1 MANIM
6 SMKSLKN
13 RVSQNGFDLS
23 KKSNFTSKCGELL
36 PYWWKF
42 TLPGDKWSI
51 DLKSFTRTVPAT
63 APAYA
68 RSRKYYDFYFVPLS
82 LIWNKFNTTITQM
95 NNNVQHSSGVLLE
108 DNTPI
113 SGYFPHCTLRE
124 IVDYLKHLAGSSSAN
139 NYFGLPRATLAIKL
153 LSYFGILNYTIWEK
167 LLKGEETG
175 INLSQTINLFPLF
188 VYQKIYCDFFRNT
201 QWEKPNPSSFNV
213 DFMTGKDLASMNY
226 MQRVKT
232 VDSTFAKFVASYNL
246 FDLRYCD
253 FQKDIFHGILPQA
266 QYGETSYVSLNLGTD
281 TSSSVKFPSFKADMT
296 DSNGHIELVAA
307 DGVSLKNPSSTP
319 FNIASGQ
326 SNTGLGIRMP
336 STNIS
341 TSGGVRFSNVTLD
354 SGNLAQMSILALR
367 KAEALQKWKEI
378 SQSGDEDYKTQI
390 SKHWDENVSDYLS
403 GRAQYLGGVTQDIML
418 NEVIN
423 TNITGENGAD
433 LAGKGTGSSDG
444 HISFDSRD
452 QYGIIICLQH
462 TLPIVDYI
470 TSGLSSEWTTIQAS
484 DMPIPEFD
492 SIGMETMNLQNLS
505 AAALNKATVPPFIGY
520 VPRYIWWKTDFDRS
534 YGDFTKSLLNW
545 VLPYDDKDVSEQYN
559 FPASSIDNPNVNVGK
574 TMRYP
579 FFKVNPNIFDG
590 IFNVQADADVNTDY
604 FLDSVFFKVNVVRK
618 LDRDGLP
625 Y

>member
-108 DNTPI
+108 DNAPV
-113 SGYFPHCTLRE
+113 SGYFPHCTLQE
-124 IVDYLKHLAGSSSAN
+124 IVDYLKYLAGSSSAN
-139 NYFGLPRATLAIKL
+139 NYFGLSRATLAIKL

-188 VYQKIYCDFFRNT
+188 VYQKIYSDFFRNT

-213 DFMTGKDLASMNY
+213 DFMTGKDLTSMNY

-266 QYGETSYVSLNLGTD
+266 QYGETTYVSLGGDSSLPSTLESDSFSLAYFGKGSQNDSTIATGKSWTAGENSLTKFNVD
-281 TSSSVKFPSFKADMT
+281 TRLPDATS
-296 DSNGHIELVAA
+296 G
-307 DGVSLKNPSSTP
+307 SLTID
-319 FNIASGQ
+319 NIRFTG
-326 SNTGLGIRMP
+326 SNTL
-336 STNIS
+336 
-341 TSGGVRFSNVTLD
+341 
-354 SGNLAQMSILALR
+354 SILALR
-367 KAEALQKWKEI
+367 KAEAYQKWKEI
-378 SQSGDEDYKTQI
+378 SQSGDEDYQTQI

-418 NEVIN
+418 NEVVN

-470 TSGLSSEWTTIQAS
+470 TSGLSSEWTTVQAS

-492 SIGMETMNLQNLS
+492 SIGMETMNLQSLS

-545 VLPYDDKDVSEQYN
+545 VLPYDDEDVSEQYN
-559 FPASSIDNPNVNVGK
+559 FPASAIDNPNVNTGK

-590 IFNVQADADVNTDY
+590 IFNVKADADVNTDY

>member
-108 DNTPI
+108 DNAPV
-113 SGYFPHCTLRE
+113 SGYFPHCTLQE
-124 IVDYLKHLAGSSSAN
+124 IVDYLKYLAGSSSAN
-139 NYFGLPRATLAIKL
+139 NYFGLSRATLAIKL

-167 LLKGEETG
+167 LLKSEETG

-188 VYQKIYCDFFRNT
+188 VYQKIYSDFFRNT

-213 DFMTGKDLASMNY
+213 DFMTGKDLTSMNY

-253 FQKDIFHGILPQA
+253 FQKDISHGILPQA
-266 QYGETSYVSLNLGTD
+266 QYGETTYVSLGGDSSLPSTLESDSFSLAYLGKGSQNDSAIATGKSWSTGENSLTKFNVD
-281 TSSSVKFPSFKADMT
+281 TRLPDATS
-296 DSNGHIELVAA
+296 G
-307 DGVSLKNPSSTP
+307 SLTID
-319 FNIASGQ
+319 NIRFTG
-326 SNTGLGIRMP
+326 SNTL
-336 STNIS
+336 
-341 TSGGVRFSNVTLD
+341 
-354 SGNLAQMSILALR
+354 SILALR
-367 KAEALQKWKEI
+367 KAEAYQKWKEI
-378 SQSGDEDYKTQI
+378 SQSGDEDYQTQI

-418 NEVIN
+418 NEVVN

-470 TSGLSSEWTTIQAS
+470 TSGLSSEWTTVQAS

-492 SIGMETMNLQNLS
+492 SIGMETMNLQSLS

-545 VLPYDDKDVSEQYN
+545 VLPYDDEDVSEQYN
-559 FPASSIDNPNVNVGK
+559 FPASAIDNPNVNTGK

-590 IFNVQADADVNTDY
+590 IFNVKADADVNTDY

>member
-108 DNTPI
+108 DNAPV
-113 SGYFPHCTLRE
+113 SGYFPHCTLQE
-124 IVDYLKHLAGSSSAN
+124 IVDYLKYLAGSSSAN
-139 NYFGLPRATLAIKL
+139 NYFGLSRATLAIKL

-167 LLKGEETG
+167 LLKSEETG

-188 VYQKIYCDFFRNT
+188 VYQKIYSDFFRNT

-213 DFMTGKDLASMNY
+213 DFMTGKDLTSMNY

-266 QYGETSYVSLNLGTD
+266 QYGETTYVSLGGDSSLPSTLESDSFSLAYLGKGLQNDSAIATGKSWSTGENSLTKFNVD
-281 TSSSVKFPSFKADMT
+281 TRLPDATS
-296 DSNGHIELVAA
+296 G
-307 DGVSLKNPSSTP
+307 SLTID
-319 FNIASGQ
+319 NIRFTG
-326 SNTGLGIRMP
+326 SNTL
-336 STNIS
+336 
-341 TSGGVRFSNVTLD
+341 
-354 SGNLAQMSILALR
+354 SILALR
-367 KAEALQKWKEI
+367 KAEAYQKWKEI
-378 SQSGDEDYKTQI
+378 SQSGDEDYQTQI

-418 NEVIN
+418 NEVVN

-470 TSGLSSEWTTIQAS
+470 TSGLSSEWTTVQAS

-492 SIGMETMNLQNLS
+492 SIGMETMNLQSLS

-545 VLPYDDKDVSEQYN
+545 VLPYDDEDVSEQYN
-559 FPASSIDNPNVNVGK
+559 FPASAIDNPNVNTGK

-590 IFNVQADADVNTDY
+590 IFNVKADADVNTDY

>member
-108 DNTPI
+108 DNAPV
-113 SGYFPHCTLRE
+113 SGYFPHCTLQE
-124 IVDYLKHLAGSSSAN
+124 IVDYLKYLAGSSSAN
-139 NYFGLPRATLAIKL
+139 NYFGLSRATLAIKL

-188 VYQKIYCDFFRNT
+188 VYQKIYSDFFRNT

-213 DFMTGKDLASMNY
+213 DFMTGKDLTSMNY

-266 QYGETSYVSLNLGTD
+266 QYGETTYVSLGGDSSLPSTLESDSFSLAYFGKGLQNDSAIATGKSWSTGENSLTKFNVD
-281 TSSSVKFPSFKADMT
+281 TRLPDATS
-296 DSNGHIELVAA
+296 G
-307 DGVSLKNPSSTP
+307 SLTID
-319 FNIASGQ
+319 NIRFTG
-326 SNTGLGIRMP
+326 SNTL
-336 STNIS
+336 
-341 TSGGVRFSNVTLD
+341 
-354 SGNLAQMSILALR
+354 SILALR
-367 KAEALQKWKEI
+367 KAEAYQKWKEI
-378 SQSGDEDYKTQI
+378 SQSGDEDYQTQI

-418 NEVIN
+418 NEVVN

-470 TSGLSSEWTTIQAS
+470 TSGLSSEWTTVQAS

-492 SIGMETMNLQNLS
+492 SIGMETMNLQSLS

-545 VLPYDDKDVSEQYN
+545 VLPYDDEDVSEQYN
-559 FPASSIDNPNVNVGK
+559 FPASSIDNPNVNTGK

-590 IFNVQADADVNTDY
+590 IFNVKADADVNTDY

>member
-51 DLKSFTRTVPAT
+51 DLQSFTRTVPAT

-108 DNTPI
+108 DNAPV
-113 SGYFPHCTLRE
+113 SGYFPHCTLKE
-124 IVDYLKHLAGSSSAN
+124 IVDYLKYLAGSSSAN

-188 VYQKIYCDFFRNT
+188 VYQKIYSDFFRNT

-232 VDSTFAKFVASYNL
+232 VDSTFAKFAASYNL

-266 QYGETSYVSLNLGTD
+266 QYGETSYVSLGGD
-281 TSSSVKFPSFKADMT
+281 SSLPSTLESDSFSLSYFGKGLKT
-296 DSNGHIELVAA
+296 DSVIATGKSWSTGENPLTKFNVDTRLPDATSG
-307 DGVSLKNPSSTP
+307 SLTIDNVRFT
-319 FNIASGQ
+319 G
-326 SNTGLGIRMP
+326 SNTL
-336 STNIS
+336 
-341 TSGGVRFSNVTLD
+341 
-354 SGNLAQMSILALR
+354 SILALR
-367 KAEALQKWKEI
+367 KAEAHQKWNEI
-378 SQSGDEDYKTQI
+378 SQSGDEDYQTQI

-403 GRAQYLGGVTQDIML
+403 GRAQYLGGITQDIML
-418 NEVIN
+418 NEVVN

-470 TSGLSSEWTTIQAS
+470 TSGLSSEWTTVQAS

-492 SIGMETMNLQNLS
+492 SIGMETINLQSLS

-545 VLPYDDKDVSEQYN
+545 VLPYDDEDVSEQYN
-559 FPASSIDNPNVNVGK
+559 FPASSIDNPNVNTGK

-590 IFNVQADADVNTDY
+590 IFNVNADADVNTDY

>member
-1 MANIM
+1 M

-108 DNTPI
+108 DNAPV
-113 SGYFPHCTLRE
+113 SGYFPHCTLQE
-124 IVDYLKHLAGSSSAN
+124 IVDYLKYLAGSSSAN
-139 NYFGLPRATLAIKL
+139 NYFGLSRATLAIKL

-188 VYQKIYCDFFRNT
+188 VYQKIYSDFFRNT

-213 DFMTGKDLASMNY
+213 DFMTGKDLISMNY

-266 QYGETSYVSLNLGTD
+266 QYGETTYVSLGGDSSLPSTLESDSFSLAYFGKGSQSDSTIATGKSWSAGENSLTKFNVD
-281 TSSSVKFPSFKADMT
+281 TRLPDATS
-296 DSNGHIELVAA
+296 G
-307 DGVSLKNPSSTP
+307 SLTID
-319 FNIASGQ
+319 NIRFTG
-326 SNTGLGIRMP
+326 SNTL
-336 STNIS
+336 
-341 TSGGVRFSNVTLD
+341 
-354 SGNLAQMSILALR
+354 SILALR
-367 KAEALQKWKEI
+367 KAEAYQKWKEI
-378 SQSGDEDYKTQI
+378 SQSGDEDYQTQI

-418 NEVIN
+418 NEVVN

-470 TSGLSSEWTTIQAS
+470 TSGLSSEWTAVQAS
-484 DMPIPEFD
+484 DIPIPEFD
-492 SIGMETMNLQNLS
+492 SIGMETMNLQSLS

-545 VLPYDDKDVSEQYN
+545 VLPYDDEDVSEQYN
-559 FPASSIDNPNVNVGK
+559 FPASAIDNPNVNIGK

-590 IFNVQADADVNTDY
+590 IFNVKADADVNTDY

>member
-108 DNTPI
+108 DNAPV
-113 SGYFPHCTLRE
+113 SGYFPHCTLQE
-124 IVDYLKHLAGSSSAN
+124 IVDYLKYLAGSSSAN
-139 NYFGLPRATLAIKL
+139 NYFGLSRATLAIKL

-188 VYQKIYCDFFRNT
+188 VYQKIYSDFFRNT

-213 DFMTGKDLASMNY
+213 DFMTGKDLTSMNY

-266 QYGETSYVSLNLGTD
+266 QYGETTYVSLGGDSSLPSTLESDSFSLAYFGKGLQNDSAIATGKSWSTGENSLTKFNVD
-281 TSSSVKFPSFKADMT
+281 TRLPDATS
-296 DSNGHIELVAA
+296 G
-307 DGVSLKNPSSTP
+307 SLTID
-319 FNIASGQ
+319 NIRFTG
-326 SNTGLGIRMP
+326 SNTL
-336 STNIS
+336 
-341 TSGGVRFSNVTLD
+341 
-354 SGNLAQMSILALR
+354 SILALR
-367 KAEALQKWKEI
+367 KAEAYQKWKEI
-378 SQSGDEDYKTQI
+378 SQSGDEDYQTQI

-418 NEVIN
+418 NEVVN

-470 TSGLSSEWTTIQAS
+470 TSGLSSEWTTVQAS

-492 SIGMETMNLQNLS
+492 SIGMETMNLQSLS
-505 AAALNKATVPPFIGY
+505 AAALNKASVPPFIGY

-545 VLPYDDKDVSEQYN
+545 VLPYDDEDVSEQYN
-559 FPASSIDNPNVNVGK
+559 FPASAIDNPNVNTGK

-590 IFNVQADADVNTDY
+590 IFNVKADADVNTDY

>member
-95 NNNVQHSSGVLLE
+95 NNNIQHSSGVLLE
-108 DNTPI
+108 DNTPV

-124 IVDYLKHLAGSSSAN
+124 IVDYLKYLAGSSSAN

-188 VYQKIYCDFFRNT
+188 VYQKIYSDFFRNT

-266 QYGETSYVSLNLGTD
+266 QYGDTTYVSLGGDSSLPSTIESNSFSLAYFGKGARNDSTIATGESWSAGENSLTKFNVD
-281 TSSSVKFPSFKADMT
+281 TRLPDATSGSLT
-296 DSNGHIELVAA
+296 IENVRL
-307 DGVSLKNPSSTP
+307 
-319 FNIASGQ
+319 SG
-326 SNTGLGIRMP
+326 SNTL
-336 STNIS
+336 
-341 TSGGVRFSNVTLD
+341 
-354 SGNLAQMSILALR
+354 SILALR
-367 KAEALQKWKEI
+367 KAEAYQKWKEI
-378 SQSGDEDYKTQI
+378 SQSGDEDYQTQI

-403 GRAQYLGGVTQDIML
+403 GRSQYLGGVTQDIML
-418 NEVIN
+418 NEVVN

-492 SIGMETMNLQNLS
+492 SIGMETMNLLNLS

-559 FPASSIDNPNVNVGK
+559 FPASSIDNPNVNTGK

>member
-13 RVSQNGFDLS
+13 RVSLNGFDLS

-51 DLKSFTRTVPAT
+51 DLQSFTRTVPAT

-108 DNTPI
+108 DNAPV
-113 SGYFPHCTLRE
+113 SGYFPHCTLKE
-124 IVDYLKHLAGSSSAN
+124 IVDYLKYLAGSSSAN

-167 LLKGEETG
+167 LLKSEDTG

-188 VYQKIYCDFFRNT
+188 VYQKIYSDFFRNT

-232 VDSTFAKFVASYNL
+232 VDSTFAKFAASYNL

-266 QYGETSYVSLNLGTD
+266 QYGETSYVSLGGD
-281 TSSSVKFPSFKADMT
+281 SSLPST
-296 DSNGHIELVAA
+296 LESDSFSLSYFGK
-307 DGVSLKNPSSTP
+307 GLKNDSAISTGKSWSTGENP
-319 FNIASGQ
+319 LTKFNVDTRLPDANSGSLTIDNVRFTG
-326 SNTGLGIRMP
+326 SNTL
-336 STNIS
+336 
-341 TSGGVRFSNVTLD
+341 
-354 SGNLAQMSILALR
+354 SILALR
-367 KAEALQKWKEI
+367 KAEAHQKWNEI
-378 SQSGDEDYKTQI
+378 SQSGDEDYQTQI

-418 NEVIN
+418 NEVVN

-470 TSGLSSEWTTIQAS
+470 TSGLSSEWTTVQAS

-492 SIGMETMNLQNLS
+492 SIGMETINLQSLS

-545 VLPYDDKDVSEQYN
+545 VLPYDDEDVSEQYN
-559 FPASSIDNPNVNVGK
+559 FPASSIDNPNVNTGK

-590 IFNVQADADVNTDY
+590 IFNVNADADVNTDY

>member
-51 DLKSFTRTVPAT
+51 DLQSFTRTVPAT

-108 DNTPI
+108 DNAPV
-113 SGYFPHCTLRE
+113 SGYFPHCTLKE
-124 IVDYLKHLAGSSSAN
+124 IVDYLKYLAGSSSAN

-188 VYQKIYCDFFRNT
+188 VYQKIYSDFFRNT

-232 VDSTFAKFVASYNL
+232 VDSTFAKFAASYNL

-266 QYGETSYVSLNLGTD
+266 QYGETSYVSLGGD
-281 TSSSVKFPSFKADMT
+281 SSLPST
-296 DSNGHIELVAA
+296 LESDSFSLSYFGK
-307 DGVSLKNPSSTP
+307 GLKNDSAIATGKSWSTGENP
-319 FNIASGQ
+319 LTKFNVDTRLPDANSGSLTIDNVRFTG
-326 SNTGLGIRMP
+326 SNTL
-336 STNIS
+336 
-341 TSGGVRFSNVTLD
+341 
-354 SGNLAQMSILALR
+354 SILALR
-367 KAEALQKWKEI
+367 KAEAHQKWNEI
-378 SQSGDEDYKTQI
+378 SQSGDEDYQTQI

-403 GRAQYLGGVTQDIML
+403 GRAQYLGGITQDIML
-418 NEVIN
+418 NEVVN

-433 LAGKGTGSSDG
+433 LAGKGTGSSGG

-470 TSGLSSEWTTIQAS
+470 TSGLSSEWTTVQAS

-492 SIGMETMNLQNLS
+492 SIGMETINLQSLS

-545 VLPYDDKDVSEQYN
+545 VLPYDDKDVSEQYK
-559 FPASSIDNPNVNVGK
+559 FPASSIDNPNVNTGK

-590 IFNVQADADVNTDY
+590 IFNVNADADVNTDY

>member
-13 RVSQNGFDLS
+13 RVSLNGFDLS

-51 DLKSFTRTVPAT
+51 DLQSFTRTVPAT

-108 DNTPI
+108 DNAPV
-113 SGYFPHCTLRE
+113 SGYFPHCTLKE
-124 IVDYLKHLAGSSSAN
+124 IVDYLKYLAGSSSAN

-167 LLKGEETG
+167 LLKSEDTG

-188 VYQKIYCDFFRNT
+188 VYQKIYSDFFRNT

-232 VDSTFAKFVASYNL
+232 VDSTFAKFAASYNL

-266 QYGETSYVSLNLGTD
+266 QYGETSYVSLGGD
-281 TSSSVKFPSFKADMT
+281 SSLPST
-296 DSNGHIELVAA
+296 LESDSFSLSYFGK
-307 DGVSLKNPSSTP
+307 GLKNDSAISTGKSWSTGENP
-319 FNIASGQ
+319 LTKFNVDTRLPDAKSGSLTIDNVRFTG
-326 SNTGLGIRMP
+326 SNTL
-336 STNIS
+336 
-341 TSGGVRFSNVTLD
+341 
-354 SGNLAQMSILALR
+354 SILALR
-367 KAEALQKWKEI
+367 KAEAHQKWKEI
-378 SQSGDEDYKTQI
+378 SQSGDEDYQTQI

-403 GRAQYLGGVTQDIML
+403 GRAQYLGGITQDIML
-418 NEVIN
+418 NEVVN

-433 LAGKGTGSSDG
+433 LAGKGTGSSGG

-470 TSGLSSEWTTIQAS
+470 TSGLSSEWTTVQAS

-492 SIGMETMNLQNLS
+492 SIGMETINLQNLS

-545 VLPYDDKDVSEQYN
+545 VLPYDDEDVSEQYN
-559 FPASSIDNPNVNVGK
+559 FPASAIDNPNVNTGK

-590 IFNVQADADVNTDY
+590 IFNVNADADVNTDY

>member
-108 DNTPI
+108 DNAPV
-113 SGYFPHCTLRE
+113 SGYFPHCTLQE
-124 IVDYLKHLAGSSSAN
+124 IVDYLKYLAGSSSAN
-139 NYFGLPRATLAIKL
+139 NYFGLSRATLAIKL

-167 LLKGEETG
+167 LLEGEETG

-188 VYQKIYCDFFRNT
+188 VYQKIYSDFFRNT

-213 DFMTGKDLASMNY
+213 DFMTGKDLTSMNY

-266 QYGETSYVSLNLGTD
+266 QYGETTYVSLGGDSSLPSTLESDSFSLAYFGKGLQNNSAIATGKSWSTGENSLTKFNVD
-281 TSSSVKFPSFKADMT
+281 TRLPDATS
-296 DSNGHIELVAA
+296 G
-307 DGVSLKNPSSTP
+307 SLTID
-319 FNIASGQ
+319 NIRFTG
-326 SNTGLGIRMP
+326 SNTL
-336 STNIS
+336 
-341 TSGGVRFSNVTLD
+341 
-354 SGNLAQMSILALR
+354 SILALR
-367 KAEALQKWKEI
+367 KAEAYQKWKEI
-378 SQSGDEDYKTQI
+378 SQSGDEDYQTQI

-418 NEVIN
+418 NEVVN

-452 QYGIIICLQH
+452 QYGVIICLQH

-470 TSGLSSEWTTIQAS
+470 TSGLSSEWTTVQAS

-492 SIGMETMNLQNLS
+492 SIGMETMNLQSLS

-545 VLPYDDKDVSEQYN
+545 VLPYDDEDVSEQYN
-559 FPASSIDNPNVNVGK
+559 FPASTIDNPNVNTGK

-590 IFNVQADADVNTDY
+590 IFNVKADADVNTDY

>member
-108 DNTPI
+108 DNAPV
-113 SGYFPHCTLRE
+113 SGYFPHCTLQE
-124 IVDYLKHLAGSSSAN
+124 IVDYLKYLAGSSSAN
-139 NYFGLPRATLAIKL
+139 NYFGLSRATLAIKL

-167 LLKGEETG
+167 LLKSEETG

-213 DFMTGKDLASMNY
+213 DFMTGKDLTSMNY

-266 QYGETSYVSLNLGTD
+266 QYGETSYVSLGGD
-281 TSSSVKFPSFKADMT
+281 SSLPST
-296 DSNGHIELVAA
+296 LESDSFSLSYFGK
-307 DGVSLKNPSSTP
+307 GLKNDSAISTGKSWSTGENP
-319 FNIASGQ
+319 LTKFNVDTRLPDANSGSLTIDNVRFTG
-326 SNTGLGIRMP
+326 SNTL
-336 STNIS
+336 
-341 TSGGVRFSNVTLD
+341 
-354 SGNLAQMSILALR
+354 SILALR
-367 KAEALQKWKEI
+367 KAEAHQKWKEI
-378 SQSGDEDYKTQI
+378 SQSGDEDYQTQI

-418 NEVIN
+418 NEVVN

-470 TSGLSSEWTTIQAS
+470 TSGLSSEWTTVQAS
-484 DMPIPEFD
+484 DIPIPEFD
-492 SIGMETMNLQNLS
+492 SIGMETMNLQSLS

-545 VLPYDDKDVSEQYN
+545 VLPYDDEDVSEQYN
-559 FPASSIDNPNVNVGK
+559 FPASAIDNPNVNTGK

-590 IFNVQADADVNTDY
+590 IFNVKADADVNTDY

>member
-13 RVSQNGFDLS
+13 RVSLNGFDLS

-51 DLKSFTRTVPAT
+51 DLQSFTRTVPAT

-108 DNTPI
+108 DNAPV
-113 SGYFPHCTLRE
+113 SGYFPHCTLKE
-124 IVDYLKHLAGSSSAN
+124 IVDYLKYLAESSSAN

-188 VYQKIYCDFFRNT
+188 VYQKIYSDFFRNT

-232 VDSTFAKFVASYNL
+232 VDSTFAKFAASYNL

-266 QYGETSYVSLNLGTD
+266 QYGETSYVSLGGD
-281 TSSSVKFPSFKADMT
+281 SSLPST
-296 DSNGHIELVAA
+296 LESDSFSLSYFGK
-307 DGVSLKNPSSTP
+307 GLKNDSAIATGKSWSAGENPLTK
-319 FNIASGQ
+319 FNVDTRLPDANSGSLTIDNVRLTG
-326 SNTGLGIRMP
+326 SNTL
-336 STNIS
+336 
-341 TSGGVRFSNVTLD
+341 
-354 SGNLAQMSILALR
+354 SILALR
-367 KAEALQKWKEI
+367 KAEAHQKWKEI
-378 SQSGDEDYKTQI
+378 SQSGDEDYQTQI

-403 GRAQYLGGVTQDIML
+403 GRAQYLGGITQDIML
-418 NEVIN
+418 NEVVN

-470 TSGLSSEWTTIQAS
+470 TSGLSSEWTTVQAS

-492 SIGMETMNLQNLS
+492 SIGMETINLQNLS

-545 VLPYDDKDVSEQYN
+545 VLPYDDEDVSEQYN
-559 FPASSIDNPNVNVGK
+559 FPASAIDNPNVNTGK

-590 IFNVQADADVNTDY
+590 IFNVNADADVNTDY

>member
-108 DNTPI
+108 DNTPV
-113 SGYFPHCTLRE
+113 SGYFPHCTLKE
-124 IVDYLKHLAGSSSAN
+124 IVDYLKYLAGSSFPN

-153 LSYFGILNYTIWEK
+153 LSYFGILNYTVWEN
-167 LLKGEETG
+167 LLKGKETG
-175 INLSQTINLFPLF
+175 INLSQTINLFPLL
-188 VYQKIYCDFFRNT
+188 VYQKIYSDFFRNT

-226 MQRVKT
+226 MQRVKMA
-232 VDSTFAKFVASYNL
+232 DSTFAKFVVSYNL

-253 FQKDIFHGILPQA
+253 FQKDIFHGILPQP
-266 QYGETSYVSLNLGTD
+266 QYGETTYVSLGGD
-281 TSSSVKFPSFKADMT
+281 SSLPST
-296 DSNGHIELVAA
+296 LESNNFSLAYFGK
-307 DGVSLKNPSSTP
+307 GLKNDSAIATGKSWSAGENSLTK
-319 FNIASGQ
+319 FNVDTNLPDATSGSLAIRNIRLSG
-326 SNTGLGIRMP
+326 SNTL
-336 STNIS
+336 
-341 TSGGVRFSNVTLD
+341 
-354 SGNLAQMSILALR
+354 SILALR
-367 KAEALQKWKEI
+367 KAEAYQKWKEI
-378 SQSGDEDYKTQI
+378 SQSGDEDYQTQI

-470 TSGLSSEWTTIQAS
+470 TSGLSSEWTTVQAS

-492 SIGMETMNLQNLS
+492 SIGMETMNLQSLS
-505 AAALNKATVPPFIGY
+505 AAALNKAAVPPFIGY

-545 VLPYDDKDVSEQYN
+545 VLPYDDEDVSKQYN
-559 FPASSIDNPNVNVGK
+559 FPASVIDNPNVNIGK

-590 IFNVQADADVNTDY
+590 IFNVVSNADVNTDY
-604 FLDSVFFKVNVVRK
+604 FLDSVFFKINVVRK

>member
-108 DNTPI
+108 DNAPV
-113 SGYFPHCTLRE
+113 SGYFPHCTLQE
-124 IVDYLKHLAGSSSAN
+124 IVDYLKYLAGSSSAN
-139 NYFGLPRATLAIKL
+139 NYFGLSRATLAIKL

-188 VYQKIYCDFFRNT
+188 VYQKIYSDFFRNT

-213 DFMTGKDLASMNY
+213 DFMTGKDLTSMNY

-232 VDSTFAKFVASYNL
+232 VDSTFAKFAASYNL

-266 QYGETSYVSLNLGTD
+266 QYGETTYVPLGGDSSLPSTLESDSFSLAYLGKGLQNDSAIATGKSWSTGENSLTKFNVD
-281 TSSSVKFPSFKADMT
+281 TRLPDATS
-296 DSNGHIELVAA
+296 G
-307 DGVSLKNPSSTP
+307 SLTID
-319 FNIASGQ
+319 NIRFTG
-326 SNTGLGIRMP
+326 SNTL
-336 STNIS
+336 
-341 TSGGVRFSNVTLD
+341 
-354 SGNLAQMSILALR
+354 SILALR
-367 KAEALQKWKEI
+367 KAEAYQKWKEI
-378 SQSGDEDYKTQI
+378 SQSGDEDYQTQI

-418 NEVIN
+418 NEVVN

-470 TSGLSSEWTTIQAS
+470 TSGLSSEWTTVQAS

-492 SIGMETMNLQNLS
+492 SIGMETMNLQSLS

-545 VLPYDDKDVSEQYN
+545 VLPYDDEDVSEQYN
-559 FPASSIDNPNVNVGK
+559 FPASAIDNPNVNTGK

-590 IFNVQADADVNTDY
+590 IFNVKADADVNTDY

>member
-1 MANIM
+1 MTNIM

-13 RVSQNGFDLS
+13 RVSLNGFDLS

-51 DLKSFTRTVPAT
+51 DLQSFTRTVPAT

-108 DNTPI
+108 DNAPV
-113 SGYFPHCTLRE
+113 SGYFPHCTLKE
-124 IVDYLKHLAGSSSAN
+124 IVDYLKYLAGSSSAN

-167 LLKGEETG
+167 LLKSEDTG

-188 VYQKIYCDFFRNT
+188 VYQKIYSDFFRNT

-232 VDSTFAKFVASYNL
+232 VDSTFAKFAASYNL

-266 QYGETSYVSLNLGTD
+266 QYGETSYVSLGGD
-281 TSSSVKFPSFKADMT
+281 SSLPST
-296 DSNGHIELVAA
+296 LESDSFSLSYFGK
-307 DGVSLKNPSSTP
+307 GLKNDSAISTGKSWSTGENP
-319 FNIASGQ
+319 LTKFNVDTRLPDANSGSLTIDNVRFTG
-326 SNTGLGIRMP
+326 SNTL
-336 STNIS
+336 
-341 TSGGVRFSNVTLD
+341 
-354 SGNLAQMSILALR
+354 SILALR
-367 KAEALQKWKEI
+367 KAEAHQKWNEI
-378 SQSGDEDYKTQI
+378 SQSGDEDYQTQI

-418 NEVIN
+418 NEVVN
-423 TNITGENGAD
+423 TNITGDNGAD

-470 TSGLSSEWTTIQAS
+470 TSGLSSEWTTVQAS

-492 SIGMETMNLQNLS
+492 SIGMETINLQSLS

-545 VLPYDDKDVSEQYN
+545 VLPYDDEDVSEQYN
-559 FPASSIDNPNVNVGK
+559 FPASSIDNPNVNTGK

-590 IFNVQADADVNTDY
+590 IFNVNADADVNTDY

>member
-108 DNTPI
+108 DNAPV
-113 SGYFPHCTLRE
+113 SGYFPHCTLQE
-124 IVDYLKHLAGSSSAN
+124 IVDYLKYLAGSSSAN
-139 NYFGLPRATLAIKL
+139 NYFGLSRATLAIKL

-188 VYQKIYCDFFRNT
+188 VYQKIYSDFFRNT

-213 DFMTGKDLASMNY
+213 DFMTGKDLTSMNY

-266 QYGETSYVSLNLGTD
+266 QYGETTYVSLGGDSSLPSTLESNSFSLAYLGKGLQNDSAIATGKSWSTGENSLTKFNVD
-281 TSSSVKFPSFKADMT
+281 TRLPDATS
-296 DSNGHIELVAA
+296 G
-307 DGVSLKNPSSTP
+307 SLTID
-319 FNIASGQ
+319 NIRFTG
-326 SNTGLGIRMP
+326 SNTL
-336 STNIS
+336 
-341 TSGGVRFSNVTLD
+341 
-354 SGNLAQMSILALR
+354 SILALR
-367 KAEALQKWKEI
+367 KAEAYQKWKEI
-378 SQSGDEDYKTQI
+378 SQSGDEDYQTQI

-418 NEVIN
+418 NEVVN

-470 TSGLSSEWTTIQAS
+470 TSGLSSEWTTVQAS

-492 SIGMETMNLQNLS
+492 SIGMETMNLQSLS
-505 AAALNKATVPPFIGY
+505 ASALNKATVPPFIGY

-545 VLPYDDKDVSEQYN
+545 VLPYDDEDVSEQYN
-559 FPASSIDNPNVNVGK
+559 FPASAIDNPNVNTGK

-590 IFNVQADADVNTDY
+590 IFNVKADADVNTDY

>member
-42 TLPGDKWSI
+42 TLPDDKWSI

-108 DNTPI
+108 DNAPV
-113 SGYFPHCTLRE
+113 SGYFPHCTLQE
-124 IVDYLKHLAGSSSAN
+124 IVDYLKYLAGSSSAN
-139 NYFGLPRATLAIKL
+139 NYFGLSRATLAIKL

-167 LLKGEETG
+167 LLKSEETG

-188 VYQKIYCDFFRNT
+188 VYQKIYSDFFRNT

-213 DFMTGKDLASMNY
+213 DFMTGKDLTSMNY

-246 FDLRYCD
+246 FDLRYYD

-266 QYGETSYVSLNLGTD
+266 QYGETTYVSLGGDSSLPSTLESDSFSLAYLGKGSQNDSAIATGKSWSTGENSLTKFNVD
-281 TSSSVKFPSFKADMT
+281 TRLPDATS
-296 DSNGHIELVAA
+296 G
-307 DGVSLKNPSSTP
+307 SLTID
-319 FNIASGQ
+319 NIRFTG
-326 SNTGLGIRMP
+326 SNTL
-336 STNIS
+336 
-341 TSGGVRFSNVTLD
+341 
-354 SGNLAQMSILALR
+354 SILALR
-367 KAEALQKWKEI
+367 KAEAYQKWKEI
-378 SQSGDEDYKTQI
+378 SQSGDEDYQTQI

-418 NEVIN
+418 NEVVN

-470 TSGLSSEWTTIQAS
+470 TSGLSSEWTTVQAS

-492 SIGMETMNLQNLS
+492 SIGMETMNLQSLS

-545 VLPYDDKDVSEQYN
+545 VLPYDDEDVSEQYN
-559 FPASSIDNPNVNVGK
+559 FPASAIDNPNVNTGK

-590 IFNVQADADVNTDY
+590 IFNVKADADVNTDY

>member
-108 DNTPI
+108 DNAPV
-113 SGYFPHCTLRE
+113 SGYFPHCTLQE
-124 IVDYLKHLAGSSSAN
+124 IVDYLKYLAGSSSAN
-139 NYFGLPRATLAIKL
+139 NYFGLSRATLAIKL

-188 VYQKIYCDFFRNT
+188 VYQKIYSDFFRNT

-213 DFMTGKDLASMNY
+213 DFMTGKDLTSMNY

-266 QYGETSYVSLNLGTD
+266 QYGETTYVSLGGDSSLPSTLESDSFSLAYFGKGSQNDSAIATGKSWSTGENSLTKFNVD
-281 TSSSVKFPSFKADMT
+281 TRLPDATS
-296 DSNGHIELVAA
+296 G
-307 DGVSLKNPSSTP
+307 SLTID
-319 FNIASGQ
+319 NIRFTG
-326 SNTGLGIRMP
+326 SNTL
-336 STNIS
+336 
-341 TSGGVRFSNVTLD
+341 
-354 SGNLAQMSILALR
+354 SILALR
-367 KAEALQKWKEI
+367 KAEAYQKWKEI
-378 SQSGDEDYKTQI
+378 SQSGDEDYQTQI

-418 NEVIN
+418 NEVVN

-470 TSGLSSEWTTIQAS
+470 TSGLSSEWTTVQAS

-492 SIGMETMNLQNLS
+492 SIGMETMNLQSLS

-545 VLPYDDKDVSEQYN
+545 VLPYDDEDVSEQYN
-559 FPASSIDNPNVNVGK
+559 FPASSIDNPNVNTGK

-590 IFNVQADADVNTDY
+590 IFNVKADADVNTDY

>member
-108 DNTPI
+108 DNSPV
-113 SGYFPHCTLRE
+113 SGYFPHCTLQS
-124 IVDYLKHLAGSSSAN
+124 IVDYLKYLSGSTSAN
-139 NYFGLPRATLAIKL
+139 NYFGLSRATLAIKL

-167 LLKGEETG
+167 LLKGQETG
-175 INLSQTINLFPLF
+175 INLSQTINLFPLL
-188 VYQKIYCDFFRNT
+188 VYQKIYSDYFRNS

-232 VDSTFAKFVASYNL
+232 VDSTYAKFVTSYNI

-266 QYGETSYVSLNLGTD
+266 QYGETTFVSLGGNSSLPSTIESDSFSLAYFGKGSRNDSTIATGKSWSPADNPLTKFNVD
-281 TSSSVKFPSFKADMT
+281 TRLPDAT
-296 DSNGHIELVAA
+296 
-307 DGVSLKNPSSTP
+307 
-319 FNIASGQ
+319 SGSITIDNVRLQ
-326 SNTGLGIRMP
+326 GSNTL
-336 STNIS
+336 
-341 TSGGVRFSNVTLD
+341 
-354 SGNLAQMSILALR
+354 SILALR
-367 KAEALQKWKEI
+367 KAEAYQKWKEI
-378 SQSGDEDYKTQI
+378 SQSGDEDYQSQI

-403 GRAQYLGGVTQDIML
+403 GRAQYLGGVTQDIIL
-418 NEVIN
+418 NEVVN

-492 SIGMETMNLQNLS
+492 SIGMETMNLQSLS
-505 AAALNKATVPPFIGY
+505 AAAVNKDSVPPFIGY

-545 VLPYDDKDVSEQYN
+545 VLPYDDQDVSQQYN
-559 FPASSIDNPNVNVGK
+559 YPASKIDNPNVNSGK

-590 IFNVQADADVNTDY
+590 IFNVQADADVSTDY

>member
-108 DNTPI
+108 DNTPV

-124 IVDYLKHLAGSSSAN
+124 IVDYLKYLAGSSSAN

-167 LLKGEETG
+167 LLKGVETG

-232 VDSTFAKFVASYNL
+232 VDSTFAKFAASYNL

-266 QYGETSYVSLNLGTD
+266 QYGETTYVSLGGDSSLPSTLESDSFSLAYFGKGLHNDSTIATGKSWSAGENPLTKFNVD
-281 TSSSVKFPSFKADMT
+281 TRLPDATSGSLT
-296 DSNGHIELVAA
+296 IENVRLT
-307 DGVSLKNPSSTP
+307 G
-319 FNIASGQ
+319 
-326 SNTGLGIRMP
+326 SNTL
-336 STNIS
+336 
-341 TSGGVRFSNVTLD
+341 
-354 SGNLAQMSILALR
+354 SILALR
-367 KAEALQKWKEI
+367 KAEAYQKWKEI
-378 SQSGDEDYKTQI
+378 SQSGDEDYQTQI

-418 NEVIN
+418 NEVVN

-492 SIGMETMNLQNLS
+492 SIGMETMNLQSLS

-545 VLPYDDKDVSEQYN
+545 VLPYDDNDVSTQYN
-559 FPASSIDNPNVNVGK
+559 FPASGIDNPNVNSGK

-579 FFKVNPNIFDG
+579 FFKVNPNVFDG
-590 IFNVQADADVNTDY
+590 IFNVVADADVNTDY

>member
-108 DNTPI
+108 DNAPV
-113 SGYFPHCTLRE
+113 SGYFPHCTLQE
-124 IVDYLKHLAGSSSAN
+124 IVDYLKYLAGSSSAN

-175 INLSQTINLFPLF
+175 INLSQTINLFPLL
-188 VYQKIYCDFFRNT
+188 VYQKIYSDFFRNT

-213 DFMTGKDLASMNY
+213 DFMTGKDLTSMNY

-232 VDSTFAKFVASYNL
+232 ADSTFAKFVASYNL

-266 QYGETSYVSLNLGTD
+266 QYGETSYVSLGGD
-281 TSSSVKFPSFKADMT
+281 SSLPSTLESDSFSLSYFGKGLKNDSAISTGKTWSTGENSLVKFNVDTRLPDANSGSLTID
-296 DSNGHIELVAA
+296 NVRLV
-307 DGVSLKNPSSTP
+307 G
-319 FNIASGQ
+319 
-326 SNTGLGIRMP
+326 SNTL
-336 STNIS
+336 
-341 TSGGVRFSNVTLD
+341 
-354 SGNLAQMSILALR
+354 SILALR
-367 KAEALQKWKEI
+367 KAEAHQKWNEI
-378 SQSGDEDYKTQI
+378 SQSGDEDYQTQI

-418 NEVIN
+418 NEVVN

-470 TSGLSSEWTTIQAS
+470 TSGLSSEWTTVQAS

-492 SIGMETMNLQNLS
+492 SIGMETINLQSLS

-545 VLPYDDKDVSEQYN
+545 VLPYDDEDVSEQYN
-559 FPASSIDNPNVNVGK
+559 FPASSIDNPNVNTGK

-590 IFNVQADADVNTDY
+590 IFNVNADADVNTDY

>member
-108 DNTPI
+108 DNAPV
-113 SGYFPHCTLRE
+113 SGYFPHCTLQE
-124 IVDYLKHLAGSSSAN
+124 IVDYLKYLAGSSSAN
-139 NYFGLPRATLAIKL
+139 NYFGLSRATLAIKL

-188 VYQKIYCDFFRNT
+188 VYQKIYSDFFRNT

-213 DFMTGKDLASMNY
+213 DFMTGKDLTSMNY

-266 QYGETSYVSLNLGTD
+266 QYGETTYVSLGGDSSLPSTLESDSFSLAYFGKGLRNDSAIATGRSWSTGENSLTKFNVD
-281 TSSSVKFPSFKADMT
+281 TRLPDATS
-296 DSNGHIELVAA
+296 G
-307 DGVSLKNPSSTP
+307 SLTID
-319 FNIASGQ
+319 NIRFTG
-326 SNTGLGIRMP
+326 SNTL
-336 STNIS
+336 
-341 TSGGVRFSNVTLD
+341 
-354 SGNLAQMSILALR
+354 SILALR
-367 KAEALQKWKEI
+367 KAEAYQKWKEI
-378 SQSGDEDYKTQI
+378 SQSGDEDYQTQI

-418 NEVIN
+418 NEVVN

-470 TSGLSSEWTTIQAS
+470 TSGLSSEWTTVQAS

-492 SIGMETMNLQNLS
+492 SIGMETMNLQSLS

-545 VLPYDDKDVSEQYN
+545 VLPYDDEDVSEQYN
-559 FPASSIDNPNVNVGK
+559 FPASTIDNPNVNTGK

-590 IFNVQADADVNTDY
+590 IFNVKANADVNTDY

>member
-108 DNTPI
+108 DNAPV
-113 SGYFPHCTLRE
+113 SGYFPHCTLQE
-124 IVDYLKHLAGSSSAN
+124 IVDYLKYLAGSSSAN
-139 NYFGLPRATLAIKL
+139 NYFGLSRASLAIKL

-188 VYQKIYCDFFRNT
+188 VYQKIYSDFFRNT

-213 DFMTGKDLASMNY
+213 DFMTGKDLTSMNY

-266 QYGETSYVSLNLGTD
+266 QYGETTYVSLGGDSSLPSTLESDSFSLAYFGKGSQNDSAIATGKSWSTGENSLTKFNVD
-281 TSSSVKFPSFKADMT
+281 TRLPDATS
-296 DSNGHIELVAA
+296 G
-307 DGVSLKNPSSTP
+307 SLTID
-319 FNIASGQ
+319 NIRFTG
-326 SNTGLGIRMP
+326 SNTL
-336 STNIS
+336 
-341 TSGGVRFSNVTLD
+341 
-354 SGNLAQMSILALR
+354 SILALR
-367 KAEALQKWKEI
+367 KAEAYQKWKEI
-378 SQSGDEDYKTQI
+378 SQSGDEDYQTQI

-418 NEVIN
+418 NEVVN

-492 SIGMETMNLQNLS
+492 SIGMETMNLLSLS

-545 VLPYDDKDVSEQYN
+545 VLPYDDEDVSEQYN
-559 FPASSIDNPNVNVGK
+559 FPASTIDNPNVNTGK

-590 IFNVQADADVNTDY
+590 IFNVKADADVNTDY

>member
-13 RVSQNGFDLS
+13 RVSLNGFDLS

-51 DLKSFTRTVPAT
+51 DLQSFTRTVPAT

-108 DNTPI
+108 DNAPV
-113 SGYFPHCTLRE
+113 SGYFPHCTLKE
-124 IVDYLKHLAGSSSAN
+124 IVDYLKYLAGSSSAN

-167 LLKGEETG
+167 LLKSEDTG
-175 INLSQTINLFPLF
+175 INLSQTINLFPLL
-188 VYQKIYCDFFRNT
+188 VYQKIYSDFFRNT

-232 VDSTFAKFVASYNL
+232 VDSTFAKFAASYNL

-266 QYGETSYVSLNLGTD
+266 QYGETSYVSLGGDSSLPSTLESDSFSLSYFGKGLQNDSAISTGKSWSTGENPLTKFNVD
-281 TSSSVKFPSFKADMT
+281 TRLPDATS
-296 DSNGHIELVAA
+296 G
-307 DGVSLKNPSSTP
+307 SLTIDNVRFT
-319 FNIASGQ
+319 G
-326 SNTGLGIRMP
+326 SNTL
-336 STNIS
+336 
-341 TSGGVRFSNVTLD
+341 
-354 SGNLAQMSILALR
+354 SILALR
-367 KAEALQKWKEI
+367 KAEAHQKWKEI
-378 SQSGDEDYKTQI
+378 SQSGDEDYQTQI

-418 NEVIN
+418 NEVVN

-470 TSGLSSEWTTIQAS
+470 TSGLSSEWTTVQAS

-492 SIGMETMNLQNLS
+492 SIGMETINLQSLS

-545 VLPYDDKDVSEQYN
+545 VLPYDDEDVSEQYN
-559 FPASSIDNPNVNVGK
+559 FPASAIDNPNVNTGK

-590 IFNVQADADVNTDY
+590 IFNVNADADVNTDY

>member
-108 DNTPI
+108 DNAPV
-113 SGYFPHCTLRE
+113 SGYFPHCTLQE
-124 IVDYLKHLAGSSSAN
+124 IVDYLKYLAGSSSAN
-139 NYFGLPRATLAIKL
+139 NYFGLSRATLAIKL

-188 VYQKIYCDFFRNT
+188 VYQKIYSDFFRNT

-213 DFMTGKDLASMNY
+213 DFMTGKDLTSMNY

-266 QYGETSYVSLNLGTD
+266 QYGETTYVSLGGDSSLPSTLESDSFSLAYFGKGSQNDSAIATGKSWSIGENSLTKFNVD
-281 TSSSVKFPSFKADMT
+281 TRLPDATS
-296 DSNGHIELVAA
+296 G
-307 DGVSLKNPSSTP
+307 SLTID
-319 FNIASGQ
+319 NIRFTG
-326 SNTGLGIRMP
+326 SNTL
-336 STNIS
+336 
-341 TSGGVRFSNVTLD
+341 
-354 SGNLAQMSILALR
+354 SILALR
-367 KAEALQKWKEI
+367 KAEAYQKWKEI
-378 SQSGDEDYKTQI
+378 SQSGDEDYQTQI

-418 NEVIN
+418 NEVVN

-470 TSGLSSEWTTIQAS
+470 TSGLSSEWTTVQAS

-492 SIGMETMNLQNLS
+492 SIGMETMNLQSLS

-545 VLPYDDKDVSEQYN
+545 VLPYDDEDVSEQYN
-559 FPASSIDNPNVNVGK
+559 FPASAIDNPNVNTGK

-590 IFNVQADADVNTDY
+590 IFNVKADADVNTDY

>member
-108 DNTPI
+108 DNAPV
-113 SGYFPHCTLRE
+113 SGYFPHCTLQE
-124 IVDYLKHLAGSSSAN
+124 IVDYLKYLAGSSSAN
-139 NYFGLPRATLAIKL
+139 NYFGLSRATLAIKL

-167 LLKGEETG
+167 LLKSEETG

-188 VYQKIYCDFFRNT
+188 VYQKIYSDFFRNT

-213 DFMTGKDLASMNY
+213 DFMTGKDLTSMNY

-266 QYGETSYVSLNLGTD
+266 QYGETTYVSLGGDSSLPSTLESDSFSLAYLGKGSQNDSAIATGKSWSTGENSLTKFNVD
-281 TSSSVKFPSFKADMT
+281 TRLPDATS
-296 DSNGHIELVAA
+296 G
-307 DGVSLKNPSSTP
+307 SLTID
-319 FNIASGQ
+319 NIRFTG
-326 SNTGLGIRMP
+326 SNTL
-336 STNIS
+336 
-341 TSGGVRFSNVTLD
+341 
-354 SGNLAQMSILALR
+354 SILALR
-367 KAEALQKWKEI
+367 KAEAYQKWKEI
-378 SQSGDEDYKTQI
+378 SQSGDEDYQTQI

-418 NEVIN
+418 NEVVN

-470 TSGLSSEWTTIQAS
+470 TSGLSSEWTTVQAS

-492 SIGMETMNLQNLS
+492 SIGMETMNLQSLS

-545 VLPYDDKDVSEQYN
+545 VLPYDDEDVSEQYN
-559 FPASSIDNPNVNVGK
+559 FPASAIDNPNVNTGK

-590 IFNVQADADVNTDY
+590 IFNVKADADVNTDY

>member
-1 MANIM
+1 MTNIM

-13 RVSQNGFDLS
+13 RVSLNGFDLS

-108 DNTPI
+108 DNAPV
-113 SGYFPHCTLRE
+113 SGYFPHCTLKE
-124 IVDYLKHLAGSSSAN
+124 IVDYLKYLAGSSSAN

-188 VYQKIYCDFFRNT
+188 VYQKIYSDFFRNT

-232 VDSTFAKFVASYNL
+232 VDSTFAKFAASYNL

-266 QYGETSYVSLNLGTD
+266 QYGETSYVSLGGD
-281 TSSSVKFPSFKADMT
+281 SSLPST
-296 DSNGHIELVAA
+296 LESDSFSLSYFGK
-307 DGVSLKNPSSTP
+307 GLKNDSAISTGKSWSTGENP
-319 FNIASGQ
+319 LTKFNVDTRLPDANSGSLTIDNVRFTG
-326 SNTGLGIRMP
+326 SNTL
-336 STNIS
+336 
-341 TSGGVRFSNVTLD
+341 
-354 SGNLAQMSILALR
+354 SILALR
-367 KAEALQKWKEI
+367 KAEAHQKWKEI
-378 SQSGDEDYKTQI
+378 SQSGDEDYQTQI

-418 NEVIN
+418 NEVVN

-470 TSGLSSEWTTIQAS
+470 TSGLSSEWTTVQAS

-492 SIGMETMNLQNLS
+492 SIGMETINLQSLS

-545 VLPYDDKDVSEQYN
+545 VLPYDDEDVSEQYN
-559 FPASSIDNPNVNVGK
+559 FPASAIDNPNVNTGK

-590 IFNVQADADVNTDY
+590 IFNVNADADVNTDY

>member
-108 DNTPI
+108 DNTPV

-124 IVDYLKHLAGSSSAN
+124 IVDYLKYLSGSSSAN

-167 LLKGEETG
+167 LLKGQETG

-188 VYQKIYCDFFRNT
+188 VYQKIYSDFFRNT

-213 DFMTGKDLASMNY
+213 DFMTGKDLSSMNY

-232 VDSTFAKFVASYNL
+232 VDSTFAKFAASYNL

-266 QYGETSYVSLNLGTD
+266 QYGETTYISLGGDSSLPSTIESDSFSLAYFGKGAKNDSAIATGKSWSAGENPLTKFNVD
-281 TSSSVKFPSFKADMT
+281 TRLPDATSGSLT
-296 DSNGHIELVAA
+296 IENVRL
-307 DGVSLKNPSSTP
+307 
-319 FNIASGQ
+319 SG
-326 SNTGLGIRMP
+326 SNTL
-336 STNIS
+336 
-341 TSGGVRFSNVTLD
+341 
-354 SGNLAQMSILALR
+354 SILALR
-367 KAEALQKWKEI
+367 KAEAYQKWKEI
-378 SQSGDEDYKTQI
+378 SQSGDEDYRTQI

-403 GRAQYLGGVTQDIML
+403 GRSQYLGGVTQDIML
-418 NEVIN
+418 NEVVN

-559 FPASSIDNPNVNVGK
+559 FPASSIDNPNVNTGK

>member
-108 DNTPI
+108 DNAPV
-113 SGYFPHCTLRE
+113 SGYFPHCTLQE
-124 IVDYLKHLAGSSSAN
+124 IVDYLKYLAGSSSAN
-139 NYFGLPRATLAIKL
+139 NYFGLSRATLAIKL

-188 VYQKIYCDFFRNT
+188 VYQKIYSDFFRNT

-213 DFMTGKDLASMNY
+213 DFMTGKDLTSMNY

-266 QYGETSYVSLNLGTD
+266 QYGETTYVSLGGDSSLPSTLESDSFSLAYFGKGSQNDSAIATGKSWSTGENSLTKFNVD
-281 TSSSVKFPSFKADMT
+281 TRLPDATS
-296 DSNGHIELVAA
+296 G
-307 DGVSLKNPSSTP
+307 SLTID
-319 FNIASGQ
+319 NIRFTG
-326 SNTGLGIRMP
+326 SNTL
-336 STNIS
+336 
-341 TSGGVRFSNVTLD
+341 
-354 SGNLAQMSILALR
+354 SILAFR
-367 KAEALQKWKEI
+367 KAEVYQKWKEI
-378 SQSGDEDYKTQI
+378 SQSGDEDYQTQI

-418 NEVIN
+418 NEVVN

-470 TSGLSSEWTTIQAS
+470 TSGLSSEWTTVQAS

-492 SIGMETMNLQNLS
+492 SIGMETMNLQSLS

-545 VLPYDDKDVSEQYN
+545 VLPYDDEDVSEQYN
-559 FPASSIDNPNVNVGK
+559 FPASAIDNPNVNTGK

-590 IFNVQADADVNTDY
+590 IFNVKADADVNTDY

>member
-23 KKSNFTSKCGELL
+23 RKSNFTSKCGELL

-108 DNTPI
+108 DNAPV
-113 SGYFPHCTLRE
+113 SGYFPHCTLQE
-124 IVDYLKHLAGSSSAN
+124 IVDYLKYLAGSSSAN
-139 NYFGLPRATLAIKL
+139 NYFGLSRATLAIKL

-188 VYQKIYCDFFRNT
+188 VYQKIYSDFFRNT

-213 DFMTGKDLASMNY
+213 DFMTGKDLTSMNY

-266 QYGETSYVSLNLGTD
+266 QYGETTYVSLGGDSSLPSTLESNSFSLAYFGKGSKNDSAIATGKSWSTGENSLTKFNVD
-281 TSSSVKFPSFKADMT
+281 TRLPDATS
-296 DSNGHIELVAA
+296 G
-307 DGVSLKNPSSTP
+307 SLTID
-319 FNIASGQ
+319 NIRFTG
-326 SNTGLGIRMP
+326 SNTL
-336 STNIS
+336 
-341 TSGGVRFSNVTLD
+341 
-354 SGNLAQMSILALR
+354 SILALR
-367 KAEALQKWKEI
+367 KAEAYQKWKEI
-378 SQSGDEDYKTQI
+378 SQSGDEDYQTQI

-418 NEVIN
+418 NEVVN

-470 TSGLSSEWTTIQAS
+470 TSGLSSEWTTVQAS

-492 SIGMETMNLQNLS
+492 SIGMETMNLQSLS

-545 VLPYDDKDVSEQYN
+545 VLPYDDEDVSEQYN
-559 FPASSIDNPNVNVGK
+559 FPASSIDNPNVNTGK

-590 IFNVQADADVNTDY
+590 IFNVKADADVNTDY

>member
-1 MANIM
+1 MTNIM

-13 RVSQNGFDLS
+13 RVSLNGFDLS

-51 DLKSFTRTVPAT
+51 DLQSFTRTVPAT

-108 DNTPI
+108 DNAPV
-113 SGYFPHCTLRE
+113 SGYFPHCTLKE
-124 IVDYLKHLAGSSSAN
+124 IVDYLKYLAGSSSAN

-167 LLKGEETG
+167 LLKSEDTG

-188 VYQKIYCDFFRNT
+188 VYQKIYSDFFRNT

-232 VDSTFAKFVASYNL
+232 VDSTFAKFAASYNL

-266 QYGETSYVSLNLGTD
+266 QYGETSYVSLGGD
-281 TSSSVKFPSFKADMT
+281 SSLPST
-296 DSNGHIELVAA
+296 LESDSFSLSYFGK
-307 DGVSLKNPSSTP
+307 GLKNDSAIATGKSWSTGENP
-319 FNIASGQ
+319 LTKFNVDTRLPDANSGSLTIDNVRFTG
-326 SNTGLGIRMP
+326 SNTL
-336 STNIS
+336 
-341 TSGGVRFSNVTLD
+341 
-354 SGNLAQMSILALR
+354 SILALR
-367 KAEALQKWKEI
+367 KAEAHQKWKEI
-378 SQSGDEDYKTQI
+378 SQSGDEDYQTQI

-418 NEVIN
+418 NEVVN

-470 TSGLSSEWTTIQAS
+470 TSGLSSEWTTVQAS

-492 SIGMETMNLQNLS
+492 SIGMETINLQSLS

-545 VLPYDDKDVSEQYN
+545 VLPYDDEDVSEQYN
-559 FPASSIDNPNVNVGK
+559 FPASAIDNPNVNTGK

-590 IFNVQADADVNTDY
+590 IFNVNADADVNTDY

>member
-108 DNTPI
+108 DNAPV
-113 SGYFPHCTLRE
+113 SGYFPHCTLQE
-124 IVDYLKHLAGSSSAN
+124 IVDYLKYLAGSSSAN
-139 NYFGLPRATLAIKL
+139 NYFGLSRATLAIKL

-188 VYQKIYCDFFRNT
+188 VYQKIYSDFFRNT

-213 DFMTGKDLASMNY
+213 DFMTGKDLTSMNY

-266 QYGETSYVSLNLGTD
+266 QYGETTYVSLGGDSSLPSTLESDSFSLAYFGKGSQNDSAIATGKSWSTGENSLTKFNVD
-281 TSSSVKFPSFKADMT
+281 TRLPDATS
-296 DSNGHIELVAA
+296 G
-307 DGVSLKNPSSTP
+307 SLTID
-319 FNIASGQ
+319 NIRFTG
-326 SNTGLGIRMP
+326 SNTL
-336 STNIS
+336 
-341 TSGGVRFSNVTLD
+341 
-354 SGNLAQMSILALR
+354 SILALR
-367 KAEALQKWKEI
+367 KAEAYQKWKEI
-378 SQSGDEDYKTQI
+378 SQSGDEDYQTQI

-418 NEVIN
+418 NEVVN

-470 TSGLSSEWTTIQAS
+470 TSGLSSEWTTVQAS

-492 SIGMETMNLQNLS
+492 SIGMETMNLQSLS

-545 VLPYDDKDVSEQYN
+545 VLPYDDEDVSEQYN
-559 FPASSIDNPNVNVGK
+559 FPASAIDNPNVNTGK

-590 IFNVQADADVNTDY
+590 IFNVKADADVNTDY

>member
-51 DLKSFTRTVPAT
+51 DLQSFTRTVPAT

-108 DNTPI
+108 DNAPV
-113 SGYFPHCTLRE
+113 SGYFPHCTLKE
-124 IVDYLKHLAGSSSAN
+124 IVDYLKYLAGSSSAN

-153 LSYFGILNYTIWEK
+153 LSYFGILNYTVWEK

-188 VYQKIYCDFFRNT
+188 VYQKIYSDFFRNT

-232 VDSTFAKFVASYNL
+232 VDSTFAKFAASYNL

-266 QYGETSYVSLNLGTD
+266 QYGETSYVSLGGD
-281 TSSSVKFPSFKADMT
+281 SSLPST
-296 DSNGHIELVAA
+296 LESDSFSLSYFGK
-307 DGVSLKNPSSTP
+307 GLKNDSAIATGKSWSTGENP
-319 FNIASGQ
+319 LTKFNVDTRLPDANSGSLTIDNVRFTG
-326 SNTGLGIRMP
+326 SNTL
-336 STNIS
+336 
-341 TSGGVRFSNVTLD
+341 
-354 SGNLAQMSILALR
+354 SILALR
-367 KAEALQKWKEI
+367 KAEAHQKWNEI
-378 SQSGDEDYKTQI
+378 SQSGDEDYQTQI

-403 GRAQYLGGVTQDIML
+403 GRAQYLGGITQDIML
-418 NEVIN
+418 NEVVN

-433 LAGKGTGSSDG
+433 LAGKGTGSSGG

-470 TSGLSSEWTTIQAS
+470 TSGLSSEWTTVQAS

-492 SIGMETMNLQNLS
+492 SIGMETINLQSLS

-545 VLPYDDKDVSEQYN
+545 VLPYDDKDVSEQYK
-559 FPASSIDNPNVNVGK
+559 FPASSIDNPNVNTGK

-590 IFNVQADADVNTDY
+590 IFNVNADADVNTDY

>member
-51 DLKSFTRTVPAT
+51 DLQSFTRTVPAT

-108 DNTPI
+108 DNAPV
-113 SGYFPHCTLRE
+113 SGYFPHCTLKE
-124 IVDYLKHLAGSSSAN
+124 IVDYLKYLAGSSSAN

-188 VYQKIYCDFFRNT
+188 VYQKIYSDFFRNT

-232 VDSTFAKFVASYNL
+232 VDSTFAKFAASYNL

-266 QYGETSYVSLNLGTD
+266 QYGETSYVSLGGD
-281 TSSSVKFPSFKADMT
+281 SSLPST
-296 DSNGHIELVAA
+296 LESDSFSLSYFGK
-307 DGVSLKNPSSTP
+307 GLKNDSAIATGKSWSTGENP
-319 FNIASGQ
+319 LTKFNVDTRLPDANSGSLTIDNVRFTG
-326 SNTGLGIRMP
+326 SNTL
-336 STNIS
+336 
-341 TSGGVRFSNVTLD
+341 
-354 SGNLAQMSILALR
+354 SILALR
-367 KAEALQKWKEI
+367 KAEAHQKWNEI
-378 SQSGDEDYKTQI
+378 SQSGDEDYQTQI

-403 GRAQYLGGVTQDIML
+403 GRAQYLGGITQDIML
-418 NEVIN
+418 NEVVN

-433 LAGKGTGSSDG
+433 LAGKGTGSSGG

-470 TSGLSSEWTTIQAS
+470 TSGLSSEWTTVQAS

-492 SIGMETMNLQNLS
+492 SIGMETINLQSLS

-545 VLPYDDKDVSEQYN
+545 VLPYDDEDVSEQYK
-559 FPASSIDNPNVNVGK
+559 FPASSIDNPNVNTGK

-590 IFNVQADADVNTDY
+590 IFNVNADADVNTDY

>member
-1 MANIM
+1 M
-6 SMKSLKN
+6 
-13 RVSQNGFDLS
+13 
-23 KKSNFTSKCGELL
+23 
-36 PYWWKF
+36 
-42 TLPGDKWSI
+42 
-51 DLKSFTRTVPAT
+51 
-63 APAYA
+63 
-68 RSRKYYDFYFVPLS
+68 
-82 LIWNKFNTTITQM
+82 IWNKFNTTITQM

-108 DNTPI
+108 DNAPV
-113 SGYFPHCTLRE
+113 SGYFPHCTLQE
-124 IVDYLKHLAGSSSAN
+124 IVDYLKYLAGSSSAN
-139 NYFGLPRATLAIKL
+139 NYFGLSRATLAIKL

-167 LLKGEETG
+167 LLKSEETG

-188 VYQKIYCDFFRNT
+188 VYQKIYSDFFRNT

-213 DFMTGKDLASMNY
+213 DFMTGKDLTSMNY

-266 QYGETSYVSLNLGTD
+266 QYGETTYVSLGGDSSLPSTLESDSFSLAYLGKGSQNDSAIATGKSWSTGENSLTKFNVD
-281 TSSSVKFPSFKADMT
+281 TRLPDATS
-296 DSNGHIELVAA
+296 G
-307 DGVSLKNPSSTP
+307 SLTID
-319 FNIASGQ
+319 NIRFTG
-326 SNTGLGIRMP
+326 SNTL
-336 STNIS
+336 
-341 TSGGVRFSNVTLD
+341 
-354 SGNLAQMSILALR
+354 SILALR
-367 KAEALQKWKEI
+367 KAEAYQKWKEI
-378 SQSGDEDYKTQI
+378 SQSGDEDYQTQI

-418 NEVIN
+418 NEVVN

-470 TSGLSSEWTTIQAS
+470 TSGLSSEWTTVQAS

-492 SIGMETMNLQNLS
+492 SIGMETMNLQSLS

-545 VLPYDDKDVSEQYN
+545 VLPYDDEDVSEQYN
-559 FPASSIDNPNVNVGK
+559 FPASAIDNPNVNTGK

-590 IFNVQADADVNTDY
+590 IFNVKADADVNTDY